1 MKLLITSGPTREPI
15 DSVRYISNFSS
26 GQTGRA
32 LGNFFSDRGFEV
44 VSLYGQGSARPERVE
59 RTLEFRSF
67 NDLNFLLRK
76 VFEEEEFD
84 FVIHLPAVSDY
95 SMKEVTKGKIESGSE
110 ELHLTLKKNFKILDR
125 IKSYA
130 LVSGKEPMV
139 VGFKLTD
146 NIEKDIWLKAAQKVY
161 KSGQVDLV
169 VHNDLSEY
177 SEKTEE
183 HRFRIVDKE
192 MKISECQSIL
202 ELGQELEKVFRRVG
216 QRGPTKEVVL

>member
-1 MKLLITSGPTREPI
+1 MKILITSGPTREPI

-26 GQTGRA
+26 GKTGRTLA
-32 LGNFFSDRGFEV
+32 HYFNDHGFEV
-44 VSLYGQGSARPERVE
+44 VSLYGQGSARPEKVQ

-67 NDLNFLLRK
+67 KDLNFLLRK

-84 FVIHLPAVSDY
+84 FVVHLAAVSDY
-95 SMKEVTKGKIESGSE
+95 SMKEVVEGKIESGGE

-146 NIEKDIWLKAAQKVY
+146 NAEEDFWFKSIQKIY

-177 SEKTEE
+177 SEKSEE

-192 MKISECQSIL
+192 MKVSECHSIL
-202 ELGQELEKVFRRVG
+202 ELGQVLEKIFRE
-216 QRGPTKEVVL
+216 TIS